1 MFDKLDAYN
10 LIANLVP
17 GAALVYA
24 LHFSGFPAPNPEKI
38 GAFLLT
44 AFVVGVATNRLGS
57 LVLDPILRRVG
68 FLHQKDY
75 QAFLGPEKDDA
86 KLETLVANSGLY
98 RTFVTAG
105 LVYLILLAI
114 NWMLEAIGIET
125 NSVFIPFV
133 ALGMVIFLFAFQKED
148 DYIRTRMNAANG
160 NSQEPDPNHT

>member
-24 LHFSGFPAPNPEKI
+24 LHFSKFPVPDPEKI

-57 LVLDPILRRVG
+57 LVLDPVLRRVG
-68 FLHQKDY
+68 FLHKKDY
-75 QAFLGPEKDDA
+75 QAFLGSEKQDA
-86 KLETLVANSGLY
+86 RLETLVANSGLY

-105 LVYLILLAI
+105 LVYLTLLAT
-114 NWMLEAIGIET
+114 NCVFAAIGIKP
-125 NSVFIPFV
+125 NIVFILV
-133 ALGMVIFLFAFQKED
+133 AVLGMVIFLFAFRKED
-148 DYIRTRMNAANG
+148 DYIRTRMNAANKET
-160 NSQEPDPNHT
+160 QKP

>member
-24 LHFSGFPAPNPEKI
+24 LHFSGFPAPDPEKI

-68 FLHQKDY
+68 FLHKKDY
-75 QAFLGPEKDDA
+75 QAFLGSEKEDA

-105 LVYLILLAI
+105 LVYLILLAT
-114 NWMLEAIGIET
+114 NWVLAAVGIEGRI
-125 NSVFIPFV
+125 VFIPV
-133 ALGMVIFLFAFQKED
+133 IALAMVIFLFAFQKED
-148 DYIRTRMNAANG
+148 NYIRIRMNAASG
-160 NSQEPDPNHT
+160 EPPKS